1 MQAKP
6 SIKKHIGGEKMKFE
20 QIAKEVLENVGG
32 KENVAHVTHCVTR
45 LRFNLKDESK
55 ANVDKIKKIKGVM
68 GNVNQG
74 GQFQVIIGN
83 NVSDVYKEL
92 MKLGNFKSTNEDVK
106 GPKKGIMT
114 SAMDTIA
121 GIFTPVI
128 PAIAGCAMIKAF
140 LSLFVAFGWI
150 STETQSYYILNFIGD
165 AAFFFLPI
173 LLAYTAA
180 IKFKASP
187 YLAMVMGA
195 VLLHPNFSALV
206 SAGDPVAFFG
216 LPVRLVKYGSSVIPI
231 ILIVWLM
238 SYVEKV
244 VTKIVP
250 KALRVVFVPL
260 LVIVV
265 TAPIGLIAIGPLGDI
280 IGGVLANIIMAIDSK
295 ATWALPLIMG
305 GLSPLLVMTGMHY
318 SLYPAIFTQLATS
331 GYQTIFPGMLVAN
344 VCQGA
349 AALCVS
355 VKSKNSDL
363 KQLAASTGATAV
375 IGITEPAM
383 YGVNLKLKKP
393 FYAVLAGGAIG
404 GLYAGITGVKVFT
417 PGGAALVGVPAYIGP
432 EISNIINILIASAIG
447 FVVTFALTWILG
459 FEDEVEETEELEE
472 NTDIKPLKNKISIM
486 SPINGEAV
494 PLSSVNDLTFAEEIM
509 GKGIAIIPT
518 EGKVVSPINGTVEM
532 VFNTKHAIGL
542 KSDDGA
548 EILIHIGLD
557 TVKLEGEHFNVFV
570 KNGDRVNVG
579 DKLVE
584 FDKDAIKNKGYDVI
598 TPIIVTNTMD
608 YLEVMASNVE
618 SVKQGDEII
627 TVL

>member
-1 MQAKP
+1 
-6 SIKKHIGGEKMKFE
+6 
-20 QIAKEVLENVGG
+20 
-32 KENVAHVTHCVTR
+32 
-45 LRFNLKDESK
+45 
-55 ANVDKIKKIKGVM
+55 
-68 GNVNQG
+68 
-74 GQFQVIIGN
+74 
-83 NVSDVYKEL
+83 
-92 MKLGNFKSTNEDVK
+92 
-106 GPKKGIMT
+106 
-114 SAMDTIA
+114 
-121 GIFTPVI
+121 
-128 PAIAGCAMIKAF
+128 
-140 LSLFVAFGWI
+140 
-150 STETQSYYILNFIGD
+150 
-165 AAFFFLPI
+165 
-173 LLAYTAA
+173 
-180 IKFKASP
+180 
-187 YLAMVMGA
+187 
-195 VLLHPNFSALV
+195 
-206 SAGDPVAFFG
+206 
-216 LPVRLVKYGSSVIPI
+216 
-231 ILIVWLM
+231 
-238 SYVEKV
+238 
-244 VTKIVP
+244 
-250 KALRVVFVPL
+250 
-260 LVIVV
+260 
-265 TAPIGLIAIGPLGDI
+265 
-280 IGGVLANIIMAIDSK
+280 
-295 ATWALPLIMG
+295 MG

>member
-509 GKGIAIIPT
+509 GK
-518 EGKVVSPINGTVEM
+518 
-532 VFNTKHAIGL
+532 
-542 KSDDGA
+542 
-548 EILIHIGLD
+548 
-557 TVKLEGEHFNVFV
+557 
-570 KNGDRVNVG
+570 
-579 DKLVE
+579 
-584 FDKDAIKNKGYDVI
+584 
-598 TPIIVTNTMD
+598 
-608 YLEVMASNVE
+608 
-618 SVKQGDEII
+618 
-627 TVL
+627 VLL

>member
-1 MQAKP
+1 
-6 SIKKHIGGEKMKFE
+6 MKFE

>member
-1 MQAKP
+1 
-6 SIKKHIGGEKMKFE
+6 MKFE
-20 QIAKEVLENVGG
+20 QIAREVLENVGG
-32 KENVAHVTHCVTR
+32 KDNVAHVTHCVTR

-83 NVSDVYKEL
+83 DVSDVYKEL
-92 MKLGNFKSTNEDVK
+92 IKLGDFKSAKTEVQ
-106 GPKKGIMT
+106 GPKKGVLT
-114 SAMDTIA
+114 AAMDTIA

-140 LSLFVAFGWI
+140 LSIAVAFGWV
-150 STETQSYYILNFIGD
+150 STESQSYYILNFIGD
-165 AAFFFLPI
+165 TAFFFLPM

-180 IKFKASP
+180 TKFKASP
-187 YLAMVMGA
+187 YLAMVIGGI
-195 VLLHPNFSALV
+195 LLHPNFSALV
-206 SAGDPVAFFG
+206 SAGEPVAFFG

-238 SYVEKV
+238 SYVERV
-244 VTKIVP
+244 VTKIIP
-250 KALRVVFVPL
+250 KVLIVVFVPL
-260 LVIVV
+260 LVILI
-265 TAPIGLIAIGPLGDI
+265 TAPIGLIVIGPLGDI

-375 IGITEPAM
+375 IGVTEPAM

-393 FYAVLAGGAIG
+393 FYAVLAGGAVG

-432 EISNIINILIASAIG
+432 EISNIVNILIAAAIG

-459 FEDEVEETEELEE
+459 FEDEVEETEELEKLEE
-472 NTDIKPLKNKISIM
+472 NTDVKPLKNKISIM

-494 PLSSVNDLTFAEEIM
+494 PLSAVNDLTFAQEIM

-518 EGKVVSPINGTVEM
+518 EGKVVSPINGTVAM

-542 KSDDGA
+542 QTEDGA
-548 EILIHIGLD
+548 EILIHVGLD
-557 TVKLEGEHFNVFV
+557 TVNLEGKHFTSFV
-570 KNGDRVNVG
+570 KSGDTVKVG
-579 DKLVE
+579 DKLLE
-584 FDKDAIKNKGYDVI
+584 FDIKAIKEAGYDTVTPVI
-598 TPIIVTNTMD
+598 ITNTTN
-608 YLEVMASNVE
+608 YLDVISKDVSA
-618 SVKQGDEII
+618 VKAGEEII
-627 TVL
+627 TIL

>member
-1 MQAKP
+1 M
-6 SIKKHIGGEKMKFE
+6 
-20 QIAKEVLENVGG
+20 ENVGG
-32 KENVAHVTHCVTR
+32 EANVAHVTHCVTR

-83 NVSDVYKEL
+83 NVSEVYKEL
-92 MKLGNFKSTNEDVK
+92 MKLGKFKSTNEDVK
-106 GPKKGIMT
+106 GPKKGIVT

-165 AAFFFLPI
+165 AAFFFLPM

-180 IKFKASP
+180 VKFKASP
-187 YLAMVMGA
+187 YLAMVMGG

-206 SAGDPVAFFG
+206 SAGDAVVFLG

-238 SYVEKV
+238 SYVERV

-260 LVIVV
+260 LVIVI

-280 IGGVLANIIMAIDSK
+280 IGGVLANVIMTIDSK
-295 ATWALPLIMG
+295 ANWALPLIMG

-318 SLYPAIFTQLATS
+318 SLYPAIFTQLATA

-432 EISNIINILIASAIG
+432 EISNIINILIASAIV

>member
-1 MQAKP
+1 
-6 SIKKHIGGEKMKFE
+6 MKFE

-32 KENVAHVTHCVTR
+32 EENVAHVTHCVTR

-92 MKLGNFKSTNEDVK
+92 IKLGKFKSTNEDVK

-180 IKFKASP
+180 VKFKASP

-238 SYVEKV
+238 SYVERIV
-244 VTKIVP
+244 NKIVP
-250 KALRVVFVPL
+250 KALKVVFVPL

-280 IGGVLANIIMAIDSK
+280 IGGVLANIIMTIDSK
-295 ATWALPLIMG
+295 ASWALPLIMG

-432 EISNIINILIASAIG
+432 EISNIINILIASVIG

-459 FEDEVEETEELEE
+459 FEDEVEETEELQELEE
-472 NTDIKPLKNKISIM
+472 NKDVKPLKNKISIM